1 MKPTLEQVKRSLR
14 LTGVDHDDELDE
26 LIDRCDA
33 EAKTF
38 IDQPVFE
45 TQEALDA
52 STVGGVLIN
61 ASYTQAVV
69 LLVRYYFDDLGGQ
82 HSEQTQTA
90 AYNLLRP
97 FRLAGV

>member
-1 MKPTLEQVKRSLR
+1 MSLR
-14 LTGVDHDDELDE
+14 ICGVDHDEELID

-33 EAKTF
+33 EALTF

-45 TQEALDA
+45 TQEDLDD
-52 STVGGVLIN
+52 STTGGVLIN
-61 ASYTQAVV
+61 KSYTQAVI

-82 HSEQTQTA
+82 HSELTQNA